1 METKTSKAIRL
12 FQAGDYKAAFRLFS
26 GFKMGFTKEEQRDL
40 QITYECIND
49 LDRCRFYESIGVDY
63 KDAAF
68 KSWQLIVEKYFKN
81 EQERVA
87 PHM

>member
-1 METKTSKAIRL
+1 METKTSKAITL
-12 FQAGDYKAAFRLFS
+12 FNKGEFKAAFKLFS
-26 GFKMGFTKEEQRDL
+26 GFKMGFTKEERRRM

-63 KDAAF
+63 KDAAL
-68 KSWQLIVEKYFKN
+68 KSWQLIVEKYLENGQK
-81 EQERVA
+81 QVA